1 MEKKIYEKYG
11 KLEDLD
17 RSFDLDFWKKQSPT
31 AKADAV
37 KQMVV
42 YVYKTRGID
51 VSKQRLDRS
60 VESFQKK
67 RW

>member
-1 MEKKIYEKYG
+1 MKKKIYENYG
-11 KLEDLD
+11 KLEGLD
-17 RSFDLDFWKKQSPT
+17 RSFDLDFWKKQSPA
-31 AKADAV
+31 AKVDAV
-37 KQMVV
+37 KKMVV

-60 VESFQKK
+60 IESFQKK